1 MSRVSFLR
9 FAGSLILWA
18 IPAMMLN
25 AQLVLNE
32 IIVNP
37 PGDDNPYEYVELR
50 GTPGTTLNNIFLC
63 VFEGDSA
70 SAGNCDLS
78 IPLNGVTVGSN
89 GLIFVGTSLG
99 YPNIPSETYFKD
111 TLLFGIPGGYLEN
124 GNTTFALIFSTVN
137 IIEDADYDL
146 NNDGQLDL
154 PQGAVLLDAV
164 GWTNGDQYALI
175 YGGVVLTQSAGTPDA
190 AVRFYDD
197 MTPFSKPAWYNGDLT
212 DLTTFDPLEISDNF
226 PVGEQTGMTPGSH
239 NIPNEG
245 VGFCEI
251 VHSAH
256 FKMYPNPA
264 STLVNIETESGQ
276 RVLISDLSGKAVYDF
291 VSQTG
296 KEQISLEQLPAGL
309 FLVHIFGDSA
319 SPSVAKLVVTK

>member
-1 MSRVSFLR
+1 MSLITAFRV
-9 FAGSLILWA
+9 AGSLLLA
-18 IPAMMLN
+18 AFPSQLLN

-50 GTPGTTLNNIFLC
+50 GTPGTTINNIFLC

-78 IPLNGVTVGSN
+78 IPLNGVTIGSN
-89 GLIFVGTSLG
+89 GLIFVGTSVG
-99 YPNIPSETYFKD
+99 YSNIPSETYFKD

-124 GNTTFALIFSTVN
+124 GNTTFALVFSTVN

-164 GWTNGDQYALI
+164 GWTNGDQYAVI

-212 DLTTFDPLEISDNF
+212 DLTTFDPLEVSDNF
-226 PVGEQTGMTPGSH
+226 PVGEETGMTPGNH

-245 VGFCEI
+245 VGFKSISEASDFRI
-251 VHSAH
+251 
-256 FKMYPNPA
+256 FPNPA
-264 STLVNIETESGQ
+264 STLLNIRTESGSKIT
-276 RVLISDLSGKAVYDF
+276 ISDIFGKTISCFVSKSELAIIEVSEYPSGIYLIQNALVSGKVE
-291 VSQTG
+291 T
-296 KEQISLEQLPAGL
+296 
-309 FLVHIFGDSA
+309 
-319 SPSVAKLVVTK
+319 AKLVVTR